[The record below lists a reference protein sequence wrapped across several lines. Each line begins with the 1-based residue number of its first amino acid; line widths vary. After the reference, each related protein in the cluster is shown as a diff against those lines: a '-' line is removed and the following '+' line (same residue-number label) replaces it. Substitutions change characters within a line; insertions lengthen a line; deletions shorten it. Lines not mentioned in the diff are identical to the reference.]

1 MNEREV
7 TAMERFKTA
16 LQHKQELG
24 GYTIPYTIDELH
36 SRIAQAERE
45 AADGLGQ
52 ESEEMFRELDEIFS
66 REEMEVYAWVID
78 DHIKVYDF
86 WDVRREPNYLVNNNP
101 KNK

>member
-16 LQHKQELG
+16 LQHKQEAW

-45 AADGLGQ
+45 AAAGLGQ
-52 ESEEMFRELDEIFS
+52 ESEEMFRELEKEFALEDQLEMAKI
-66 REEMEVYAWVID
+66 EE
-78 DHIKVYDF
+78 
-86 WDVRREPNYLVNNNP
+86 LV
-101 KNK
+101 